1 MNKSIL
7 NAMKRLPC
15 AEKENNKTVKCGK
28 NANFPAYGL
37 WPLESPL
44 LLLLLLLPDP
54 LAFSSS
60 SWLGRLTFCF
70 SQTLPLQGIREEYK
84 D

>member
-44 LLLLLLLPDP
+44 LLLLLLLPVLF
-54 LAFSSS
+54 LANFAITGYS
-60 SWLGRLTFCF
+60 
-70 SQTLPLQGIREEYK
+70 
-84 D
+84 